1 MSIAATTGV
10 LGRQGQQ
17 TTTEVDP
24 WGSLDLN
31 KFVQLLVIELRN
43 QDPMEPMSNQEIL
56 NQISQIREIES
67 NQRLTDTLGAV
78 LLGQNLATAGNMLG
92 QVVKGLTQTG
102 DRVSG
107 IVDRVSIE
115 DGVAKIHVG
124 EQTLDMKN
132 ISEILPGDAE
142 LEEIVDGLAEP
153 ETEEP

>member
-1 MSIAATTGV
+1 MSIVATTGV

-31 KFVQLLVIELRN
+31 EFVQLLVIELRN
-43 QDPMEPMSNQEIL
+43 QDPMEPMSNQDIL

-78 LLGQNLATAGNMLG
+78 LLGQNLATAGSLLG
-92 QVVKGLTQTG
+92 QVVKGLSESG
-102 DRVSG
+102 DRVFG
-107 IVDRVSIE
+107 TVDRVSIM

-124 EQTLDMKN
+124 EETLRLKN
-132 ISEILPGDAE
+132 ISEILPGDAK